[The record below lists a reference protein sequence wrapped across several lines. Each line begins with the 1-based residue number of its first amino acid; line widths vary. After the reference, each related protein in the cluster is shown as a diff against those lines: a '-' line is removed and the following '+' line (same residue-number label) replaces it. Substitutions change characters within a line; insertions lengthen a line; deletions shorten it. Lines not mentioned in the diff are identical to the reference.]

1 MKNLLF
7 ILFNLILIHIKSID
21 IYKEVW
27 EICKYELKKANQN
40 AFGVIDPNNLIINS
54 DKDKLLHELNKM
66 KKKINISLYFVLLNE
81 FSGNIETLMNYLV
94 ENFRSIPKNNDH
106 SLLIFIEKSN
116 HNFAIKAGNY
126 FKNLI
131 KNQTIIE
138 EIISDKKELILN
150 NSFYEV
156 FNEIILDVYY
166 QIGDVNFII
175 KTEDDNENYEDEDP
189 FGEKQYDWY
198 YKNYEDFEDQDNDIY
213 KEDKRKDEKIND
225 NNIYDYYN
233 EYYDEYEKENEN
245 KKEEKEKKN
254 EKEKEDLVENK
265 EKNLKNNEKNNK
277 TLFKYLFII
286 VLFIL
291 FAVFYLYLRLRKR
304 IKIIK
309 NSALNYVFLEN
320 KDFSSTI
327 HI

>member
-1 MKNLLF
+1 MKNLLL
-7 ILFNLILIHIKSID
+7 ILFNIILIHIKTTD
-21 IYKEVW
+21 IYKDVW
-27 EICKYELKKANQN
+27 EQCKYKLRSAGQDS
-40 AFGVIDPNNLIINS
+40 FGLCDPYNLISSSN
-54 DKDKLLHELNKM
+54 KNRLLYELNKM
-66 KKKINISLYFVLLNE
+66 KKKTNISLYFVLLNQ

-94 ENFRSIPKNNDH
+94 ENFKSIPNNNEY

-116 HNFAIKAGNY
+116 HNFAIKAGKN
-126 FKNLI
+126 FKNII
-131 KNQTIIE
+131 KNQTIE
-138 EIISDKKELILN
+138 EMLSNKKELILN